1 VAVRYQFEG
10 STAAAISVSV
20 EFALTHGHLAPGEGL
35 PPVRQLADDLGVSPN
50 TVAAAYRQLR
60 DRGLV
65 ETAGRNGT
73 RVRHRPPVSSRLAA
87 QPVVPEGVIDL
98 SAGEPDTDLLP
109 ETGPALARIAARIE
123 PTGYSAGPRPE
134 LLEAARTRLGPVPSE
149 HLTVTAGALDGLER
163 ILTTHL
169 RAGDRVA
176 VEDPGWA
183 AMLDLVAALGL
194 HPLPVPV
201 DDDGPDPEAL
211 EKALRQGAKAVII
224 TSRAQ
229 NPTGAVVSAPRAADL
244 RAVLAPYPEVLVV
257 EDDHAAELAGED
269 LQALAGTTRRWAFL
283 RSSSK
288 PFGPDLRLAV
298 LAGDATTVARVEGR
312 MRLGAGWVSTILQR
326 IVVELW
332 SDAAASARVEI
343 AKSEYAHRRLQLIGL
358 LRARGVEARARSGVN
373 VWVPVADETYAVTRL
388 RDAGFAVA
396 PGSLYRVAT
405 PPAVRVSIGKLRPP
419 MYEPLADVLVE
430 AVRPSRQVR
439 QPV

>member
-1 VAVRYQFEG
+1 MAVRYQLEG
-10 STAAAISVSV
+10 STAAGISVSV
-20 EFALTHGHLAPGEGL
+20 EFALTHGHLAPGESL
-35 PPVRQLADDLGVSPN
+35 PPVRQLAEELGVSPN

-87 QPVVPEGVIDL
+87 QPSVPAGVVDL

-109 ETGPALARIAARIE
+109 DLGPALQRIATRVE
-123 PTGYSAGPRPE
+123 KTGYSANPLPE
-134 LLEAARTRLGPVPSE
+134 LLENARPRLGPVPSE

-163 ILTTHL
+163 ILTAHL
-169 RAGDRVA
+169 RAGDRIA

-183 AMLDLVAALGL
+183 AMLDLVATLGL
-194 HPLPVPV
+194 HPLPVRI
-201 DDDGPDPEAL
+201 DDDGPDPEDL
-211 EKALRQGAKAVII
+211 EKALRQGAKAVVI

-229 NPTGAVVSAPRAADL
+229 NPTGAAVSADRAADL
-244 RAVLAPYPEVLVV
+244 RAVLAPFPEVLVI
-257 EDDHAAELAGED
+257 EDDHAAELAGEE
-269 LQALAGTTRRWAFL
+269 LRALAGTTRRWAFL

-332 SDAAASARVEI
+332 SDRAASAQI
-343 AKSEYAHRRLQLIGL
+343 QAAKLEYAHRRLQLIGL

-373 VWVPVADETYAVTRL
+373 AWVPVADETYAVTRL

-396 PGSLYRVAT
+396 PGALYRIGT
-405 PPAVRVSIGKLRPP
+405 PPAIRISIGHLRPP
-419 MYEPLADVLVE
+419 MYEPLADALVE